1 MKKKKKKKKKKKR
14 IKVYFPP
21 LLSREKKELRALDE
35 NPVKKTFLVSRE
47 YENGMLLELII
58 IAAAN
63 CYRTTRY
70 SCDDENL

>member
-1 MKKKKKKKKKKKR
+1 MKKKKKKKKKR
-14 IKVYFPP
+14 IKYSPF
-21 LLSREKKELRALDE
+21 LSREKKELRALDE

-70 SCDDENL
+70 SCDDESL